1 MKKRIAL
8 CVLALG
14 LLVAAAG
21 CDLYTG
27 ITVSWSVDTY
37 TATPT
42 SPVHVTYT
50 VQNVGQYD
58 LTGVNLQLGVDT
70 GTGYYYTA
78 WTSSFSLDKGE
89 IRHGGIDITTNG
101 TSAIGAAVL
110 AVDMDSPSGS
120 KTVIYRKS

>member
-8 CVLALG
+8 CVLALA
-14 LLVAAAG
+14 LLAAAVG

-58 LTGVNLQLGVDT
+58 LTGVNLQIGVDT

-78 WTSSFSLDKGE
+78 WTSGFSLNKGE
-89 IRHGGIDITTNG
+89 VRHGSIDIVTN
-101 TSAIGAAVL
+101 ALPAVGAAVL

-120 KTVIYRKS
+120 KTVIYRRS